1 MEKLLVH
8 DKHESQFEAWKA
20 IVPIDE
26 DEEDEDDENEDDEGD
41 DDEEEERFG
50 YFSRKG

>member
-26 DEEDEDDENEDDEGD
+26 DDDDEGD
-41 DDEEEERFG
+41 DDDEERFG

>member
-26 DEEDEDDENEDDEGD
+26 DEEDEDDEGD
-41 DDEEEERFG
+41 DDEEERFG
-50 YFSRKG
+50 YFSRKGQ

>member
-26 DEEDEDDENEDDEGD
+26 DEDDEGD
-41 DDEEEERFG
+41 DDQEERFG

>member
-26 DEEDEDDENEDDEGD
+26 DEEDEDEDDEGD
-41 DDEEEERFG
+41 DDEEERFG

>member
-26 DEEDEDDENEDDEGD
+26 DEEDEDDEGD
-41 DDEEEERFG
+41 DDEEERFG

>member
-26 DEEDEDDENEDDEGD
+26 DEEDEDDEDEDEQ
-41 DDEEEERFG
+41 ERFG